1 MINKDYE
8 NYGKPFHYLLSPS
21 NWLDLDS
28 LIYIAI
34 VAILVFAVARIVAKC
49 KGKKGTNIIDF
60 LAKYMF
66 ICSVP
71 IFILFFIQLVLSG
84 QWRLDNIII
93 SILPILYGGIIQL
106 VFMIINKVRK

>member
-21 NWLDLDS
+21 IWLDLDS
-28 LIYIAI
+28 LIYITI
-34 VAILVFAVARIVAKC
+34 VAILSFAVVRIVAKG
-49 KGKKGTNIIDF
+49 KRKKGTNIIDF

-71 IFILFFIQLVLSG
+71 VFILFFIQLILSG
-84 QWRLDNIII
+84 QRRLDNIII

-106 VFMIINKVRK
+106 VFMIINKIRK